1 MSDTGIERNRLARL
15 QAREIVVDGLC
26 MFFRASLSKVPDERP
41 PVVLVHGLVVASDY
55 MLPTA
60 ERLAVHFPVYAP
72 DLPGFGR
79 SAKPPRAF
87 DIIELADALA
97 AWIRRS
103 RAWASCL
110 VGQFLWLPG
119 RGGMCGSPSRRHR
132 TPGAPGPYDRSE
144 GAHSPPPARAL
155 ATELVIRTAHVA
167 DHASRL
173 LAGGHTTGYQ
183 YRSILVS

>member
-79 SAKPPRAF
+79 SAKPSRAF
-87 DIIELADALA
+87 DIIELADVLA
-97 AWIRRS
+97 AWIRALGLG
-103 RAWASCL
+103 RAVLLANSFGCQ
-110 VGQFLWLPG
+110 VVAE
-119 RGGMCGSPSRRHR
+119 CAVRHPDVVE
-132 TPGAPGPYDRSE
+132 TPGAPGPYNRSG
-144 GAHSPPPARAL
+144 GAHSPRPARAL

-173 LAGGHTTGYQ
+173 LAGGHTTGDQ
-183 YRSILVS
+183 YRPVLIS